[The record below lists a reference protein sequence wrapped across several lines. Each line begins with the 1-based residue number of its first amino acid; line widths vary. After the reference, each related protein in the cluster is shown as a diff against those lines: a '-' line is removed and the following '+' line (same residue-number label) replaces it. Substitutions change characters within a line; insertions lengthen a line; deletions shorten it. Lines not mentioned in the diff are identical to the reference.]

1 MKVGIFGDSFADEYL
16 RTGRSWIECLREDY
30 NYDVVTSFGYGG
42 TSIEWSYNNFLNK
55 GSNFD
60 FIIFLLTDE
69 RRMHFTDF
77 ANNKELLFH
86 MSTKKTEKEIV
97 QKLRDNS
104 KIKQWNIDE
113 WNFNYNNTDKQIL
126 RGTELATIHY
136 MNSSEWKKTAVE
148 ESIKYR
154 NKSSIVIDFDSML
167 RLQKIDYDKFGLTL
181 SVNVKGE
188 GHNRPCHM
196 SLKQNKEFAEYMNDN
211 IQNGI
216 SILETLKE
224 PEKHYTVSK
233 TIEEADILC

>member
-1 MKVGIFGDSFADEYL
+1 MNVGIFGDSFADEHL
-16 RTGRSWIECLREDY
+16 KTGRSWIECLREDY
-30 NYDVVTSFGYGG
+30 GYDVVTSFGYGG

-69 RRMHFTDF
+69 RRMHFTDSSTD
-77 ANNKELLFH
+77 KELLFH
-86 MSTKKTEKEIV
+86 LTTKQTEKEIV
-97 QKLRDNS
+97 QKLRENS
-104 KIKQWNIDE
+104 KIKQWNVDE
-113 WNFNYNNTDKQIL
+113 WKFNYNNNDKQIL
-126 RGTELATIHY
+126 RGVELANIQY
-136 MNSSEWKKTAVE
+136 MDSFDWKKIAVE

-167 RLQKIDYDKFGLTL
+167 KLQKIDYDKLGLKL
-181 SVNVKGE
+181 SEVTGE

-211 IQNGI
+211 IQSGI

-233 TIEEADILC
+233 TIEEADILW